1 MNNLHG
7 YNEFRNKRVDTLNED
22 LEQIVDE
29 TPELEEEEEN
39 QEVEESVEES
49 ADDGL
54 LTEGAQLFDSVWKV
68 RSRVEVP
75 VTLINNFVKKV
86 QAETG
91 EDLRKKWSEQ
101 ELAEEITKYVITS
114 FMNIENLPVSLITG
128 EQAQPQA
135 QVSQELPQETQVQP
149 EENLDIQGNDEVNVQ
164 IESPEGQVQPQSP
177 ERAAQS
183 IPQSEE
189 GI

>member
-1 MNNLHG
+1 MNNLHA
-7 YNEFRNKRVDTLNED
+7 YDEFKNKRASLVNE
-22 LEQIVDE
+22 EVEPIVE
-29 TPELEEEEEN
+29 ETTPEVEEEEV
-39 QEVEESVEES
+39 VEESTEE
-49 ADDGL
+49 
-54 LTEGAQLFDSVWKV
+54 TKEEQVFEGAQLFDSVWKV

-86 QAETG
+86 QSETG

-114 FMNIENLPVSLITG
+114 FMNIENLPTSLITG

-135 QVSQELPQETQVQP
+135 QVSQEIPQETQMEP
-149 EENLDIQGNDEVNVQ
+149 EIQSPEDQVEVQ
-164 IESPEGQVQPQSP
+164 IESPQGQIQPQSP
-177 ERAAQS
+177 EEAAQS